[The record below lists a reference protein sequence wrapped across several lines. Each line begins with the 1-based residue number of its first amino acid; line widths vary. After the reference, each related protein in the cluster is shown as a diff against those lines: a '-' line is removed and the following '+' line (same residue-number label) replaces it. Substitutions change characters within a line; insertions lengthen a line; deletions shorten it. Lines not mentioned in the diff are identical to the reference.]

1 MISFRFHK
9 YHLIILIYIIIEL
22 IKRIFRES
30 LQIPKT
36 EKKKTEN
43 RDNLRNLQMFLSH
56 ILILYFYYDE
66 IKKIKSL
73 QKAQVDSSNIS
84 ILNTHLTIPKSQR
97 GKVKI
102 HKEQIWL
109 LILITSLL
117 HLIAYFPMQ
126 RLFREMDVNLNN
138 MTGFYIL
145 IIIIIEKIILKTQF
159 SYHHILS
166 GIILIIFTIVSLILV
181 KIEKGYDFINL
192 IVDLLVYCSYHCI
205 PMALIFNIYSYVHKN
220 YYVSLYLL
228 SGFSAIISLIC
239 TLILEFF
246 IPGKTILTIIAD
258 FQLKDYFYNFLIFI
272 CMGIQNFLN
281 ILILIYFKPCVI
293 GILSS
298 FFPTLKMFIDFV
310 IKEGKFKQKYLALYI
325 INGVCQIFLI
335 LAALIFCEILILK
348 FWSLDVGIKEI
359 HFNSDEN
366 ENIKNDIDFSF
377 ENKTNISQDS

>member
-43 RDNLRNLQMFLSH
+43 RDNFRNLQMFLSH